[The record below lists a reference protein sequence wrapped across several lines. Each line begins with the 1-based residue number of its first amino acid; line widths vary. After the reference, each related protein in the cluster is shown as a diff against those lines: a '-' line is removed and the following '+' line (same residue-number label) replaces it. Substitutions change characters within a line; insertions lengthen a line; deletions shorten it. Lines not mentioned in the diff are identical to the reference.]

1 MTETSIQGYCTHHA
15 AQPLSPT
22 RKGDI
27 PVSDHQPAAHSVDGG
42 EDRPIPVMQEI
53 YDNIWFLFMLSM
65 TIVLVS
71 YIIWGLIDMLSFP
84 TLP

>member
-1 MTETSIQGYCTHHA
+1 MPDQ
-15 AQPLSPT
+15 QPT
-22 RKGDI
+22 
-27 PVSDHQPAAHSVDGG
+27 VQSVDGQ

-53 YDNIWFLFMLSM
+53 YDNVWFLFALSM
-65 TIVLVS
+65 TIVLVF